1 MENWIDI
8 GSGAMTDW
16 TTLIPRGTRRHDD
29 VHAAAFL
36 PKDWPGH
43 GSVVTVLIPEC
54 ILLGPDNAPS
64 NVRPPPSGD
73 VDCWLRSI
81 FEEGEYERAAI
92 FFLCITTEQAGDAA
106 RTAAPLSPSHE
117 RIALERVYAKASV
130 RAKLS

>member
-1 MENWIDI
+1 LEKYGMN
-8 GSGAMTDW
+8 DW
-16 TTLIPRGTRRHDD
+16 TTLIPRGTRQPDD

-73 VDCWLRSI
+73 VEYWLRSI
-81 FEEGEYERAAI
+81 FEEREYERAAI
-92 FFLCITTEQAGDAA
+92 NFICDTPEQAEDAA
-106 RTAAPLSPSHE
+106 KAAAPLLPSHE
-117 RIALERVYAKASV
+117 RVALERVCAKACV
-130 RAKLS
+130 RGNLS

>member
-1 MENWIDI
+1 MN
-8 GSGAMTDW
+8 DW
-16 TTLIPRGTRRHDD
+16 TTLIPRGTRQPDD

-54 ILLGPDNAPS
+54 ILLGSDNAPS

-73 VDCWLRSI
+73 VDYWLRSI

-92 FFLCITTEQAGDAA
+92 IFICSTPEQAENAA
-106 RTAAPLSPSHE
+106 RTAAPLLPSHE
-117 RIALERVYAKASV
+117 RIALERVYGGNRV
-130 RAKLS
+130 RTKLS